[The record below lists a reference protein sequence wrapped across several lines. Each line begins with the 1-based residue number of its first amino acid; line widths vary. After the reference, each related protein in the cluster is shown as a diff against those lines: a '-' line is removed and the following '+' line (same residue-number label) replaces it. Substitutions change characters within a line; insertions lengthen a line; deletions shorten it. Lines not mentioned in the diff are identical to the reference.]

1 MPLLRLSVGA
11 VVIALLHF
19 GCELKPGIGVS
30 RRPNAPHPPDPK
42 EYAYTSAFN
51 HLHNDFVSAE
61 NRRAGSWSDAS
72 WELLPDREKSQA
84 EWRSLEREYGR
95 IAEAV
100 DDLSPPKSKYVARH
114 RAFLRVLNASVI
126 KASILVQI
134 LETDNLETARRL
146 AEDIL
151 IPQNAL
157 IRELIDDYKREIE
170 KLKS

>member
-61 NRRAGSWSDAS
+61 NRRAVSGD
-72 WELLPDREKSQA
+72 LLPNSGEIERSYLG

-100 DDLSPPKSKYVARH
+100 DELSPPKSKYVARH

-170 KLKS
+170 KMKS